1 MIQPLNALTP
11 KVLFRGDDGSSQA
24 INPRRKTLRTYA
36 IVDATGISVGLGA
49 ATMAIARS
57 NTSSWKHAG
66 YFGIGA
72 ALLSMMFLLPGFLY
86 KAGFNVT
93 KSGDADFFQK
103 EIANSKKIL
112 AETGEISQAAKNTA
126 KSTIKAFPK
135 V

>member
-11 KVLFRGDDGSSQA
+11 KVLFRGDDGINS
-24 INPRRKTLRTYA
+24 IENPRRKTLKTYA

-57 NTSSWKHAG
+57 NTSSWKNAG
-66 YFGIGA
+66 LFGVGA

-86 KAGFNVT
+86 KAGFNTT
-93 KSGDADFFQK
+93 KPGDMDFFQK
-103 EIANSKKIL
+103 EITNSKRML
-112 AETGEISQAAKNTA
+112 TETGEISQAAKNTA
-126 KSTIKAFPK
+126 KSTIKALPK